1 MVGDLFVLRNKSCDW
16 VYPVIMPIIAL
27 TCFSTIN
34 DLQATLYHLSYVHVY
49 LLHIDLS
56 LKKMRYSC
64 CTI

>member
-34 DLQATLYHLSYVHVY
+34 DLQATL
-49 LLHIDLS
+49 HIDLS

-64 CTI
+64 TI